1 MRIYKVGGAVRDELL
16 GLEPTDNDW
25 VVVGSTPKEMLS
37 MGYKQVGKDF
47 PVFIHP
53 ETKEEYALA
62 RKERSI
68 GPGHTAFNFSYSPNV
83 TLEEDLSRRDITINA
98 IAMDD
103 SGNLIDPF
111 NGKDDLDNKVIRHV
125 TDAFIEDPLRVLRV
139 ARFYAKLKEFK
150 FNVDG
155 HTRTLCGKLINSIKH
170 LPGERIWQ
178 ETEKAL
184 KLKNGFDYF
193 DMLNNFWRG
202 GDRLSWN
209 NFVLNK
215 QQSGV
220 TSIWDFHPPTYYKDF
235 LERLNEKDFLERLN
249 IRWTY
254 KRNVTY
260 EWGDPIEITPEI
272 LWFIVCD
279 ILKYDSDIKYINER
293 LKIPKKFKKTH
304 SDIRKFCMLMKR
316 GQDSSLLIKPEE
328 LYDALEKIG
337 DKNNYID
344 TYNKFKIALR
354 VYAEYPTLYDIY
366 DDKKYTENEP
376 SELENF
382 FINYYKITI
391 GKDDSSLKGEEIK
404 EKIKMKKIELIEQYY
419 KKILQKS

>member
-1 MRIYKVGGAVRDELL
+1 MKIYKVGGAVRDELL
-16 GLEPTDNDW
+16 GLEPADNDW
-25 VVVGSTPKEMLS
+25 VVVGSTPKRMLS

-47 PVFIHP
+47 PVFLHP

-62 RKERSI
+62 RKERST

-111 NGKDDLDNKVIRHV
+111 NGKDDLDNKIIRHV
-125 TDAFIEDPLRVLRV
+125 SDAFIEDPLRVLRV
-139 ARFYAKLKEFK
+139 ARFYAKLSDFK
-150 FNVDG
+150 FGVYG
-155 HTRTLCGKLINSIKH
+155 ETYKLCKNLINSLKH

-184 KLKNGFDYF
+184 ELKNGFDYF
-193 DMLNNFWRG
+193 HILNNFWRDSSG
-202 GDRLSWN
+202 KSWSD
-209 NFVLNK
+209 FVLNK

-220 TSIWDFHPPTYYKDF
+220 THLWDFYPKKYYYDF
-235 LERLNEKDFLERLN
+235 LQRLTGEDNK
-249 IRWTY
+249 IRSAAYVASNAAGKYGWS
-254 KRNVTY
+254 
-260 EWGDPIEITPEI
+260 DSIEITPEI

-293 LKIPKKFKKTH
+293 LKVPKKFKKTH
-304 SDIRKFCMLMKR
+304 SDIRKFCMLMR
-316 GQDSSLLIKPEE
+316 DNSSPPRINPEE
-328 LYDALEKIG
+328 LYDAIEKIG

-344 TYNKFKIALR
+344 TYNKFRIALR
-354 VYAEYPTLYDIY
+354 VYAEYPILHRNYNDI
-366 DDKKYTENEP
+366 KYTENEP

-382 FINYYKITI
+382 FIDYYKITI
-391 GKDDSSLKGEEIK
+391 DKDDNSLKGEEIK

-419 KKILQKS
+419 RKVSGWL